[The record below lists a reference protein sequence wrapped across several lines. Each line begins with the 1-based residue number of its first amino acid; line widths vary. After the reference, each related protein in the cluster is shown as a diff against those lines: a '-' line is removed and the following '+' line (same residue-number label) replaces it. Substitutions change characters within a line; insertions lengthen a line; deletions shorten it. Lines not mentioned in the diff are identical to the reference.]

1 MQGAEHG
8 VVEEHLR
15 GAVQYVQFCPC
26 QGGEGPG
33 HERDATRALAVE
45 EGSALGRR

>member
-8 VVEEHLR
+8 VVEEHLSC
-15 GAVQYVQFCPC
+15 AIQHVQLCLG
-26 QGGEGPG
+26 QGGEGAG

-45 EGSALGRR
+45 EGSALGCR